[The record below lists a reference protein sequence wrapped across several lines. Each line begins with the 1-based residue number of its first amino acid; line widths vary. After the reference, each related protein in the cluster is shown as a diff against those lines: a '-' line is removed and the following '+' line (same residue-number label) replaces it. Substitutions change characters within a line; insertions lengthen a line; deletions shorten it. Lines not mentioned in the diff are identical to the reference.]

1 MQCNRGY
8 RVASPLCTWYSQGMK
23 WKTLESQQVFKSG
36 LVSVDKEKCEMPD
49 GRVMPGYYILRFPDW
64 VNIVPVTADGQIVL
78 IKQYRHATGE
88 IHWEVPG
95 GAVNRGEDPKL
106 AALRELEEETGY
118 TSSELV
124 KVAENF
130 PNPALQDNKIHTY
143 LAKNCS
149 YKGAQDLDPFEEIEV
164 ELMDLTKLKQ
174 NLEAGM
180 FNHNIVV
187 ASIYQ
192 SLRHLDI

>member
-1 MQCNRGY
+1 
-8 RVASPLCTWYSQGMK
+8 MK

-49 GRVMPGYYILRFPDW
+49 GRIMPGYYILRFPDW
-64 VNIVPVTADGQIVL
+64 VNIVPVTADGQIIL
-78 IKQYRHATGE
+78 IKQYRHATGD

-95 GAVNRGEDPKL
+95 GAVNRGEDPKP

-118 TSSELV
+118 TSSELI

-143 LAKNCS
+143 LAKNCTL
-149 YKGAQDLDPFEEIEV
+149 KGAQKLDPFEEIEV
-164 ELMDLTKLKQ
+164 ELMPLSKLKQ
-174 NLEAGM
+174 NLDAGM

>member
-1 MQCNRGY
+1 MH
-8 RVASPLCTWYSQGMK
+8 

-36 LVSVDKEKCEMPD
+36 LVTIDKEKCEMPD
-49 GRVMPGYYILRFPDW
+49 GRVMPGYYILHFPDW
-64 VNIVPVTADGQIVL
+64 VNIVPVTKDNQIVL

-95 GAVNRGEDPKL
+95 GAVHRGEDPKL

-118 TSSELV
+118 TSSELI
-124 KVAENF
+124 KVADNY

-143 LAKNCS
+143 LAKNCTF
-149 YKGAQDLDPFEEIEV
+149 KGAQALDPFEEIDV
-164 ELMDLTKLKQ
+164 ELMELSKLKKA
-174 NLEAGM
+174 LADGM

-187 ASIYQ
+187 ASLYQ
-192 SLRHLDI
+192 SLRHFEI